1 MVQSTAKFHAI
12 EKIMKIADLLRP
24 FTGFTA
30 EYVSEYINIKSLCS
44 SLREIADILEKEI
57 L

>member
-1 MVQSTAKFHAI
+1 MKQDTKRFYAI
-12 EKIMKIADLLRP
+12 VKIMKIADLLRP

-44 SLREIADILEKEI
+44 NLREIADILEKG
-57 L
+57 